1 MPSLVK
7 RFAERSSDL
16 PKQTKAASRQSHE
29 PEKTAPVIKKIRE
42 PEVRP
47 SRDKFPEIEPYFSL
61 Y

>member
-1 MPSLVK
+1 MPSSIK
-7 RFAERSSDL
+7 RFSARSSEL
-16 PKQTKAASRQSHE
+16 PKQTKASGRPLQE
-29 PEKTAPVIKKIRE
+29 PEKTAPATKKTRE